1 MSPILR
7 ISGEVQRKMWP
18 YILQLAEKL
27 EQKVGRE
34 NVSTLQIRLDIKKKK
49 LGIFKIAKLYFL
61 YLIYFIISFII
72 TISII

>member
-34 NVSTLQIRLDIKKKK
+34 NVSTLQIRLDIKKNLEFLK
-49 LGIFKIAKLYFL
+49 LQSYILY
-61 YLIYFIISFII
+61 I
-72 TISII
+72 

>member
-18 YILQLAEKL
+18 YILQLTEKL

-34 NVSTLQIRLDIKKKK
+34 NVSTLQMRLDIKKINF
-49 LGIFKIAKLYFL
+49 GIFKIAKLYSL
-61 YLIYFIISFII
+61 YFNLFYYQLYYYY
-72 TISII
+72 

>member
-1 MSPILR
+1 MSLILR

-34 NVSTLQIRLDIKKKK
+34 NVSTLQIRLDIKKNKPWN
-49 LGIFKIAKLYFL
+49 F
-61 YLIYFIISFII
+61 
-72 TISII
+72 

>member
-34 NVSTLQIRLDIKKKK
+34 NVSTLQIRLDIKKK
-49 LGIFKIAKLYFL
+49 LGIFKIAKLYSL

-72 TISII
+72 TIRII

>member
-34 NVSTLQIRLDIKKKK
+34 NVSTLQIRLDIKKK
-49 LGIFKIAKLYFL
+49 LGIFKIAKLYSL

-72 TISII
+72 AIRII